1 MRSHKASK
9 PTRKRPNERGAAL
22 ITAILLSLLLLAA
35 GGTLVLTTSMTGIT
49 ALDSTAEMQAY
60 YAAESGM
67 SRTLEVLRGNV
78 DSNPAGTK
86 ATFHNVAC
94 TPGLWTATSGNNVNV
109 ATDGSTIFR
118 VTSIVDLDD
127 PTGTNC
133 GDPNYKPTRL
143 RIQVTGVGRN
153 NALKNMEMV
162 VNRYTLSYP
171 VNATVTMPNGSGNPI
186 NFDLGGSN
194 VTSASGNDAYGTAP
208 PVAAFAVAN
217 SDYNSTNNI
226 IDGCNADGT
235 NCSGSAPNVSPAD
248 PLVLNGGNTPSFLE
262 SVKTARDFLYGSEGM
277 ELAARNQGRYFGP
290 GDDPYASTAGLG
302 ASATYPDGVLTYVN
316 GDFTLGPGNPWT
328 GKGTLIVTGT
338 LTLNGN
344 FNWNGVI
351 MVLGGGT
358 VVRTGGGNGNIYGA
372 MFVAKF
378 AASGADS
385 DVFAAPTFN
394 TSGGGAANIQYNSDS
409 IDRAKSVG
417 GHSVSG
423 IREY

>member
-1 MRSHKASK
+1 MRSQKADK
-9 PTRKRPNERGAAL
+9 LKRTRKDESGAAL

-49 ALDSTAEMQAY
+49 SLDSTAEMQAY

-78 DSNPAGTK
+78 QSNPAGTR

-94 TPGLWTATSGNNVNV
+94 TPTLWTATSGNNVNV
-109 ATDGSTIFR
+109 ATDGSTVFR
-118 VTSIVDLDD
+118 VTSILDLDD
-127 PTGTNC
+127 TTGANC
-133 GDPNYKPTRL
+133 GDPNYKPSRL
-143 RIQVTGVGRN
+143 RIQVSGVGPN

-171 VNATVTMPNGSGNPI
+171 VNATVTMRNGSGSQI
-186 NFDLGGSN
+186 NFNLGGSN

-208 PVAAFAVAN
+208 PVAAFAVDN
-217 SDYNSTNNI
+217 SDYNATNNI
-226 IDGCNADGT
+226 IDGCQADGT
-235 NCSGSAPNVSPAD
+235 NCSGSAPNVSPPD

-277 ELAARNQGRYFGP
+277 KQAAINQGRYFTSGN
-290 GDDPYASTAGLG
+290 DAIASTAGIG
-302 ASATYPDGVLTYVN
+302 ANTATYPDGVYTFID
-316 GDFTLGPGNPWT
+316 GDFTLSAGNPT
-328 GKGTLIVTGT
+328 GQGTLIVTGT

-358 VVRTGGGNGNIYGA
+358 VVRSGGGNGNIYGA

-378 AASGADS
+378 PATGADT
-385 DVFAAPTFN
+385 DVFSAPTFD
-394 TSGGGAANIQYNSDS
+394 TSGGGTANIQYNSDS

>member
-1 MRSHKASK
+1 MRSHKAAK
-9 PTRKRPNERGAAL
+9 PTRKRQNERGAAL

-49 ALDSTAEMQAY
+49 ALDATAEMQAY

-78 DSNPAGTK
+78 DSNPAGTR

-109 ATDGSTIFR
+109 ASDGSTIFR

-127 PTGTNC
+127 PTGANC

-194 VTSASGNDAYGTAP
+194 VTSASGNDSYGTAP

-217 SDYNSTNNI
+217 SDYNATNNI
-226 IDGCNADGT
+226 IDGCNADGS

-277 ELAARNQGRYFGP
+277 KQAAINQGRYF
-290 GDDPYASTAGLG
+290 ATANDALNSAAGVG
-302 ASATYPDGVLTYVN
+302 ANTTTYPDGVFTFID
-316 GDFTLGPGNPWT
+316 GDFTLGPGSPT
-328 GKGTLIVTGT
+328 GQGTLIVTGT

-358 VVRTGGGNGNIYGA
+358 VVRSGGGNGNIYGA

-394 TSGGGAANIQYNSDS
+394 TSGGGTANIQYNSDS

>member
-1 MRSHKASK
+1 MRSQKATK
-9 PTRKRPNERGAAL
+9 PTSERQNERGAAL

-60 YAAESGM
+60 YAAESGL
-67 SRTLEVLRGNV
+67 SKTLQVLRGNV
-78 DSNPAGTK
+78 ASNPAGTR
-86 ATFHNVAC
+86 ATFQNVAC
-94 TPGLWTATSGNNVNV
+94 SRNLWTATSGNNVNV
-109 ATDGSTIFR
+109 ATDGSSVFR
-118 VTSIVDLDD
+118 VTSILDLDD
-127 PTGTNC
+127 PAGANC
-133 GDPNYKPTRL
+133 GNPNYKPTRL
-143 RIQVTGVGRN
+143 RIQVAGVGPN

-171 VNATVTMPNGSGNPI
+171 VNATVTMRNGSGNPI

-208 PVAAFAVAN
+208 PVAAFAVDN
-217 SDYNSTNNI
+217 SDYNATNNI
-226 IDGCNADGT
+226 IDGCNADGSS
-235 NCSGSAPNVSPAD
+235 CSGSAPNVSPAD

-262 SVKTARDFLYGSEGM
+262 SVKTAREFLYGSEGM
-277 ELAARNQGRYFGP
+277 EQAARNQGRYFGP
-290 GDDPYASTAGLG
+290 GDDPLATTAGLG

-316 GDFTLGPGNPWT
+316 GDFTLGPGSPWT

-344 FNWNGVI
+344 FNWSGVI

-372 MFVAKF
+372 IFVAKF
-378 AASGADS
+378 PASGSDS
-385 DVFAAPTFN
+385 DVFGAPTFN
-394 TSGGGAANIQYNSDS
+394 TSGGGTANIQYNSDA